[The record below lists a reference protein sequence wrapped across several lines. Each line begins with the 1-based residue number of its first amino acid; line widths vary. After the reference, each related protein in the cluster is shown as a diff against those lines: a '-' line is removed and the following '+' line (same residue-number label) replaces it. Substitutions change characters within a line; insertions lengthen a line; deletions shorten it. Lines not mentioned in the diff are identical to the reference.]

1 MGRREEQLRLRIEQ
15 LKKEHG
21 TSPETIFANL
31 NYNQAIDD
39 VLKLMEE

>member
-1 MGRREEQLRLRIEQ
+1 MGRREEQLRLRIKK

-21 TSPETIFANL
+21 TSAETIFANS
-31 NYNQAIDD
+31 NYNEAIDD